1 MLIFLLQS
9 VWLYISELAWK
20 DLDISI
26 IIKFL
31 SYVSPRLVILIL
43 PLTILLSSIMVFGNF
58 AENYEF
64 AAMKSTGISL
74 QRAMR
79 SLSIFI
85 LFVAILTF
93 FFSNNVNPVAEYN
106 FHNLRKNISKVKPT
120 MAIAEGQFNQIG
132 QINIKVKDKSGD
144 NGQYLTDV
152 IIHQKKNKIGN
163 YTVIKS
169 KTGEISSSLNS
180 DILQLKLFDGNYYD
194 EVIPTD
200 YNQREK
206 KPHLKSYF
214 KEYILNINLAE
225 INNVDFDDKDDVNKY
240 TMLSVSDLDITIDSL
255 LDKKK
260 EDYKLISSK
269 MHNRSN
275 ALVLNDNVK
284 NKIVDT
290 IYKGENFYDLFKLKK
305 QVQLFDLAISSVN
318 STNSIIKSNRIIQAY
333 REKNI
338 NKHIISLHDKF
349 SISFACIILFFIGA
363 PLGAIIRKGGF
374 GLPLVISIV
383 LFLVYHFIG
392 IFAKNSAEDG
402 TLHPVIGSW
411 LNTLIMLPLG
421 IWLTYRATT
430 DQGILTFDGINTL
443 FSKLFK
449 LSQRS
454 SNGIIFFISLLSIY
468 KEYDKCINTCNF
480 HLSV

>member
-9 VWLYISELAWK
+9 VWLYISELAGK

-31 SYVSPRLVILIL
+31 TFVSPRLVILIL
-43 PLTILLSSIMVFGNF
+43 PLTILLSSIMVFGKF

-79 SLSIFI
+79 SLTVFI
-85 LFVAILTF
+85 LFIAIITF

-132 QINIKVKDKSGD
+132 QINIKVKNKSGD
-144 NGQYLTDV
+144 KGQYLNDI
-152 IIHQKKNKIGN
+152 IIHQKKEKVGN

-169 KTGEISSSLNS
+169 ESGEISSSLNS
-180 DILQLKLFDGNYYD
+180 DILQLKLFNGNYYD
-194 EVIPTD
+194 EVISTD
-200 YNQREK
+200 YKQRDK

-225 INNVDFDDKDDVNKY
+225 INNVDFDDKDDVNRY
-240 TMLSVSDLDITIDSL
+240 TMLSITDLDITIDSL
-255 LDKKK
+255 LIKRK

-284 NKIVDT
+284 TKIVDT

-305 QVQLFDLAISSVN
+305 QVQLFDLAISSIN

-333 REKNI
+333 RQKNI
-338 NKHIISLHDKF
+338 NKHIITLHDKF
-349 SISFACIILFFIGA
+349 AISFACIILFFIGA
-363 PLGAIIRKGGF
+363 PLGALIRKGGF
-374 GLPLVISIV
+374 GLPLVISII

-392 IFAKNSAEDG
+392 IFSKNLAEDSSIS
-402 TLHPVIGSW
+402 PIIASW
-411 LNTLIMLPLG
+411 LSTIIILP
-421 IWLTYRATT
+421 ISMYLTNRATK
-430 DQGILTFDGINTL
+430 DRSTFNFDNFYKIANN
-443 FSKLFK
+443 FFN
-449 LSQRS
+449 RS
-454 SNGIIFFISLLSIY
+454 NNI
-468 KEYDKCINTCNF
+468 
-480 HLSV
+480 

>member
-9 VWLYISELAWK
+9 VWLYISELAGK
-20 DLDISI
+20 DLDIAI

-31 SYVSPRLVILIL
+31 TYVSPRLVILIL
-43 PLTILLSSIMVFGNF
+43 PLTILLSSIMVFGKF

-79 SLSIFI
+79 SLSVFI
-85 LFVAILTF
+85 LLIAILTF

-132 QINIKVKDKSGD
+132 QINIKVKNKSGD
-144 NGQYLTDV
+144 KGQYLTDV

-163 YTVIKS
+163 HTVIKS

-194 EVIPTD
+194 EVVPTD
-200 YNQREK
+200 FKQRDN

-214 KEYILNINLAE
+214 EEYILNIDLAE
-225 INNVDFDDKDDVNKY
+225 INNVDFDEKDDANKY
-240 TMLSVSDLDITIDSL
+240 TMLSVADLDITIDSL
-255 LDKKK
+255 IIKKK
-260 EDYKLISSK
+260 EDYKLISTK
-269 MHNRSN
+269 MLNRSN
-275 ALVLNDNVK
+275 ALVLNDNIK

-290 IYKGENFYDLFKLKK
+290 IFKGENFYDLFKLKK

-318 STNSIIKSNRIIQAY
+318 STKSIIKSNKIIQAY

-349 SISFACIILFFIGA
+349 AISFACIILFFIGA

-392 IFAKNSAEDG
+392 IFTKNLAEDSSINPI
-402 TLHPVIGSW
+402 LASW
-411 LNTLIMLPLG
+411 LSTIIMLP
-421 IWLTYRATT
+421 ISIYLTNRATK
-430 DQGILTFDGINTL
+430 DRSIFNFDNFYKIVNNFFNRSNNTWL
-443 FSKLFK
+443 KKQCIFTKNKLK
-449 LSQRS
+449 WLKKT
-454 SNGIIFFISLLSIY
+454 N
-468 KEYDKCINTCNF
+468 EN
-480 HLSV
+480 

>member
-9 VWLYISELAWK
+9 VWLYISELAGK

-31 SYVSPRLVILIL
+31 TYVSPRLVILIL
-43 PLTILLSSIMVFGNF
+43 PLTILLSSIMVFGKF

-79 SLSIFI
+79 SLTVFI
-85 LFVAILTF
+85 LFIAIITF

-132 QINIKVKDKSGD
+132 QINIKVKNKSGD
-144 NGQYLTDV
+144 KGQYLNDV
-152 IIHQKKNKIGN
+152 IIHQKKKKVGN

-169 KTGEISSSLNS
+169 ESGEISSSLNS
-180 DILQLKLFDGNYYD
+180 DILQLKLFNGNYYD
-194 EVIPTD
+194 EVISTD
-200 YNQREK
+200 YKQREK

-214 KEYILNINLAE
+214 KEYIININLAE
-225 INNVDFDDKDDVNKY
+225 INNVDFDDKDDVNRY
-240 TMLSVSDLDITIDSL
+240 TMLSITDLDITIDSL
-255 LDKKK
+255 LIKRK
-260 EDYKLISSK
+260 EDFKLISSK

-284 NKIVDT
+284 TKIVDT
-290 IYKGENFYDLFKLKK
+290 IYKGKNFYDLFKLKN

-333 REKNI
+333 RQKNI
-338 NKHIISLHDKF
+338 NKHIITLHDKF
-349 SISFACIILFFIGA
+349 AISFACIILFFIGA
-363 PLGAIIRKGGF
+363 PLGALIRKGGF
-374 GLPLVISIV
+374 GLPLVISII

-392 IFAKNSAEDG
+392 IFSKNLAEDSSIS
-402 TLHPVIGSW
+402 PIIASW
-411 LNTLIMLPLG
+411 LSTIIMLP
-421 IWLTYRATT
+421 ISIYLTNRATK
-430 DQGILTFDGINTL
+430 DRSTFNFDNFYKIANN
-443 FSKLFK
+443 FFN
-449 LSQRS
+449 RS
-454 SNGIIFFISLLSIY
+454 NNI
-468 KEYDKCINTCNF
+468 
-480 HLSV
+480 

>member
-9 VWLYISELAWK
+9 VWLYISELAGK

-31 SYVSPRLVILIL
+31 TYVSPRLVILIL
-43 PLTILLSSIMVFGNF
+43 PLTILLSSIMVFGKF

-79 SLSIFI
+79 SLTVFI
-85 LFVAILTF
+85 LFIAIITF

-132 QINIKVKDKSGD
+132 RINIKVKNKSGD
-144 NGQYLTDV
+144 KGQYLNDI
-152 IIHQKKNKIGN
+152 IIHQKKEKVGN

-169 KTGEISSSLNS
+169 ESGEISSSLNS
-180 DILQLKLFDGNYYD
+180 DILQLKLFNGNYYD
-194 EVIPTD
+194 EVISTD
-200 YNQREK
+200 YKQRDK

-225 INNVDFDDKDDVNKY
+225 INNVDFDDKDDVNRY
-240 TMLSVSDLDITIDSL
+240 TMLSITDLDITIDSL
-255 LDKKK
+255 LIKRK

-284 NKIVDT
+284 TKIVDT
-290 IYKGENFYDLFKLKK
+290 IYKGKNFYDLFKLKK

-333 REKNI
+333 RQKNI
-338 NKHIISLHDKF
+338 NKHIITLHDKF
-349 SISFACIILFFIGA
+349 AISFACIILFFIGA
-363 PLGAIIRKGGF
+363 PLGALIRKGGF
-374 GLPLVISIV
+374 GLPLVISII

-392 IFAKNSAEDG
+392 IFSKNLAEDSSIS
-402 TLHPVIGSW
+402 PIIASW
-411 LNTLIMLPLG
+411 LSTIIMLP
-421 IWLTYRATT
+421 ISIYLTNRATK
-430 DQGILTFDGINTL
+430 DRSTFNFDNFYKIANN
-443 FSKLFK
+443 FFN
-449 LSQRS
+449 RS
-454 SNGIIFFISLLSIY
+454 NNI
-468 KEYDKCINTCNF
+468 
-480 HLSV
+480 

>member
-9 VWLYISELAWK
+9 VWLYISELAGK
-20 DLDISI
+20 DLDIAI

-31 SYVSPRLVILIL
+31 TYVSPRLVILIL
-43 PLTILLSSIMVFGNF
+43 PLTILLSSIMVFGKF

-79 SLSIFI
+79 SLSVFI
-85 LFVAILTF
+85 LFIAIITF

-132 QINIKVKDKSGD
+132 QINIKVKNKSGD
-144 NGQYLTDV
+144 KGQYLSDV
-152 IIHQKKNKIGN
+152 IIHQKKNKVGN

-240 TMLSVSDLDITIDSL
+240 TMLSVADLDITIDSL

-392 IFAKNSAEDG
+392 IFTKNLAEDSSISPI
-402 TLHPVIGSW
+402 LASW
-411 LNTLIMLPLG
+411 LSTIIMLP
-421 IWLTYRATT
+421 ISIYLTNRATR
-430 DQGILTFDGINTL
+430 DRSIFNFDNFYIIINN
-443 FSKLFK
+443 FFK
-449 LSQRS
+449 RS
-454 SNGIIFFISLLSIY
+454 N
-468 KEYDKCINTCNF
+468 NT
-480 HLSV
+480 